1 MWVKVHSFSVKMHE
15 KSFGRQLDYAH
26 IHEGSI
32 DMPGLTKESLHCS
45 PDLYMDLMRGGKGQ
59 RMK

>member
-1 MWVKVHSFSVKMHE
+1 MHE